1 MKATL
6 LLEVEFDDAKTTADA
21 VARTLG
27 SVLAG
32 GARLI
37 TRCKPDLWDEYGGE
51 PKVGQLVVA
60 PFTHVAGPHGVELY
74 WPMRDDAQGRA
85 NTPPLT
91 MHVAMS
97 AYGVVVGALADDGED
112 SIAETM
118 LDFHDNT
125 LKAQVY
131 DRGDEPV
138 QTVEIVSD
146 VASERKKPSYTE
158 GE

>member
-1 MKATL
+1 MRATL
-6 LLEVEFDDAKTTADA
+6 VLEVEFDAAKTTADA

-27 SVLAG
+27 NVLAG

-37 TRCKPDLWDEYGGE
+37 TRCSPDLWAEYGGE
-51 PKVGQLVVA
+51 PKAGQFVVA
-60 PFTHVAGPHGVELY
+60 PFTHVAGPYGVELY
-74 WPMRDDAQGRA
+74 WPIHDDADGRA
-85 NTPPLT
+85 DTPPLT

-138 QTVEIVSD
+138 LTVEIVSD
-146 VASERKKPSYTE
+146 VSSERKKPSYTK